1 MRHDVKVREMQRE
14 MKRARE
20 EDRRDEWRSKMP
32 KAFLTGFSWHG
43 KDMQLNLSVLDQ
55 PARVQFKLA
64 KLSSMSQAF
73 NCLSLQFKVMAEE
86 SILAGYETQI
96 IPSEQQRD
104 KLLVNSKQL
113 DIVDMG
119 TPIMSTK
126 QKNVTNM
133 AQKSR
138 TPYICVVNKCGHLGH
153 HQEPLD
159 LRVRPRAAY
168 NWSSSYSRN
177 GRSAYNCT
185 TEKLCGAI
193 KKYG

>member
-1 MRHDVKVREMQRE
+1 MRHDVKREMMQRE

-20 EDRRDEWRSKMP
+20 EDRRDDWRSKMP
-32 KAFLTGFSWHG
+32 RAFLTGFSWHG
-43 KDMQLNLSVLDQ
+43 KDMQINLSVLDQ
-55 PARVQFKLA
+55 PARLQFKLA
-64 KLSSMSQAF
+64 NLSSMSQAF

-86 SILAGYETQI
+86 SILAGYETQVL
-96 IPSEQQRD
+96 PSEQQRD

-119 TPIMSTK
+119 TPIVPSK
-126 QKNVTNM
+126 QKSVM
-133 AQKSR
+133 SVAQKSR
-138 TPYICVVNKCGHLGH
+138 TPNVCIGSKHG
-153 HQEPLD
+153 QEPLD
-159 LRVRPRAAY
+159 LRVRSTAAH

>member
-1 MRHDVKVREMQRE
+1 MRHDIKMREMQRE
-14 MKRARE
+14 MKRTRE
-20 EDRRDEWRSKMP
+20 EDRRDDWRSKMP

-43 KDMQLNLSVLDQ
+43 KDMQLNLSVLNQ

-64 KLSSMSQAF
+64 NLSSLSQAF

-96 IPSEQQRD
+96 LPSEQQRD
-104 KLLVNSKQL
+104 KLLVNSKQY

-119 TPIMSTK
+119 TPVMSSRQKSIMS
-126 QKNVTNM
+126 V
-133 AQKSR
+133 AQMSR
-138 TPYICVVNKCGHLGH
+138 TPNVCIGSKQG
-153 HQEPLD
+153 QEPLD
-159 LRVRPRAAY
+159 LSVRSRAAY
-168 NWSSSYSRN
+168 NWSSSCSRS

-185 TEKLCGAI
+185 IEKLSGAI

>member
-1 MRHDVKVREMQRE
+1 MRHDVKLREMQKE
-14 MKRARE
+14 MKRVRE
-20 EDRRDEWRSKMP
+20 EDRRDEWRSKMTR
-32 KAFLTGFSWHG
+32 AFLTGFSWHG
-43 KDMQLNLSVLDQ
+43 KDMQLNLSVLNQ

-64 KLSSMSQAF
+64 NLSSMSQAF

-96 IPSEQQRD
+96 LPSEQQRD
-104 KLLVNSKQL
+104 NLLVSSKQL

-119 TPIMSTK
+119 TPIMSSK
-126 QKNVTNM
+126 QKSVTSV

-138 TPYICVVNKCGHLGH
+138 TPYVCVVNKCGHLEH

-159 LRVRPRAAY
+159 LRVRPIAH
-168 NWSSSYSRN
+168 NWRCSYSRSR
-177 GRSAYNCT
+177 RSICNCPT
-185 TEKLCGAI
+185 GKLCGAI